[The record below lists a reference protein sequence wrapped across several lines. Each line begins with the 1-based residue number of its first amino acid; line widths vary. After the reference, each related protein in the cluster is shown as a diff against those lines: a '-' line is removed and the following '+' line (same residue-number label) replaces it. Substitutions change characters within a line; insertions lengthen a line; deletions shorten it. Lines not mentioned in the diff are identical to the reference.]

1 MTRAGLPRR
10 PVRLAVVGLALA
22 VALGGCLAD
31 APTPEPVAS
40 PTLKPDPTPVVTTF
54 DLDTTVWYGG
64 FVIVVGRA
72 TATLDAKGGPVAVA
86 LTLENPGDTEATLD
100 GPIRLTSGD
109 AVVEPTRETDL
120 PAIPAAGRADA
131 VVTFEI
137 DQTFVLAEAAVR
149 IGRDTEHQAIVPLVS
164 GPETAAVTLEP
175 LIIEIAAEGQAG
187 AVLVDVYRL
196 ELRADLP
203 DWDQEL
209 PSDVLALTLFYHA
222 TFRSDFPGGA
232 SFTTDNVALRL
243 PDGETIGPRRD
254 GRSHSIALLRP
265 NRRNTIS
272 TRFEVPVPGG
282 GRYGFIVRDG
292 SAWKVIP
299 IDIVLP

>member
-1 MTRAGLPRR
+1 
-10 PVRLAVVGLALA
+10 
-22 VALGGCLAD
+22 
-31 APTPEPVAS
+31 
-40 PTLKPDPTPVVTTF
+40 
-54 DLDTTVWYGG
+54 
-64 FVIVVGRA
+64 
-72 TATLDAKGGPVAVA
+72 
-86 LTLENPGDTEATLD
+86 
-100 GPIRLTSGD
+100 
-109 AVVEPTRETDL
+109 VEPTRETDL
-120 PAIPAAGRADA
+120 PAVPAAGRAEV

-137 DQTFVLAEAAVR
+137 DETFVLAEAAVR

-175 LIIEIAAEGQAG
+175 LVIEIAAEGQAG

-209 PSDVLALTLFYHA
+209 TSDVLALTLFYHA
-222 TFRSDFPGGA
+222 TFRSDFAGGA
-232 SFTTDNVALRL
+232 SFTTDNINLRL
-243 PDGETIGPRRD
+243 PDGETIGVRRD

-272 TRFEVPVPGG
+272 SRFEVPVPGG

-292 SAWKVIP
+292 AASVVIP
-299 IDIVLP
+299 FDIVLP